1 MRQDPFGG
9 QAYGGQPQ
17 RRGIGISPRLLI
29 LLLFA
34 GYGAYYWIS
43 NRSTD
48 PYTGETVTI
57 DKNISPMDEKAL
69 GLQAYQ
75 EILQQEQPVDPNS
88 QISRQVREITQ
99 RLIAKVP
106 QVEDALAAEHGLQA
120 PHIERYFDW
129 DVTVLQSDQVNAFC
143 LPGGKIAVYTGL
155 VPVAQN
161 ADAMA
166 VVLGHEI
173 SHALLRHGAQR
184 MTQQKLE
191 QVGQMAGAMSGMS
204 QQSMQAVMSVYGY
217 GHSLPYARKQETQAD
232 EFGLMLAAAA
242 CFNPQEAIPLWQ
254 RMDSQS
260 GGQAPPEF
268 ASSHPSAGTRI
279 QDLQRLMPKAMEY
292 RQKFCGAAGATGQ
305 Q

>member
-1 MRQDPFGG
+1 MRQDPFEG
-9 QAYGGQPQ
+9 QSAYGGQQ
-17 RRGIGISPRLLI
+17 RGFRFNPRLLI

-34 GYGAYYWIS
+34 GYAAYYWIS

-57 DKNISPMDEKAL
+57 DKNISPEDEKAL

-75 EILQQEQPVDPNS
+75 EILQQEQPVDANA
-88 QISRQVREITQ
+88 QISQQVREITQ
-99 RLIAKVP
+99 RLIAKIP
-106 QVEDALAAEHGLQA
+106 QVEDALAAEHGMQA
-120 PHIERYFDW
+120 PHIEKSFDW
-129 DVTVLQSDQVNAFC
+129 DVNVLQSDQVNAFC

-161 ADAMA
+161 ADAMSI
-166 VVLGHEI
+166 VLGHEI

-204 QQSMQAVMSVYGY
+204 QQSMQAVMAVYGY
-217 GHSLPYARKQETQAD
+217 GHSLPYARKQESQAD
-232 EFGLMLAAAA
+232 EMGLMLAAAA
-242 CFNPQEAIPLWQ
+242 CFNPQEAIPLWE
-254 RMDSQS
+254 RMDSQG

-268 ASSHPSAGTRI
+268 ASDHPSAGTRI

-292 RQKFCGAAGATGQ
+292 RQKFCGASAQ
-305 Q
+305 

>member
-9 QAYGGQPQ
+9 QAYGGQQPQ
-17 RRGIGISPRLLI
+17 RRGISPRLLI

-34 GYGAYYWIS
+34 GYAAYYWIS

-57 DKNISPMDEKAL
+57 DKNISPEDEKAL

-88 QISRQVREITQ
+88 QISKQVREITQ
-99 RLIAKVP
+99 RLIAKIP

-120 PHIERYFDW
+120 PHIEKSFDW
-129 DVTVLQSDQVNAFC
+129 DVNVLQSDQVNAFC

-204 QQSMQAVMSVYGY
+204 QQSMQAVMAVYGY

-242 CFNPQEAIPLWQ
+242 CFNPQEAIPLWE

-268 ASSHPSAGTRI
+268 SSDHPSAGTRI

-292 RQKFCGAAGATGQ
+292 RQKFCGAAAQ
-305 Q
+305 